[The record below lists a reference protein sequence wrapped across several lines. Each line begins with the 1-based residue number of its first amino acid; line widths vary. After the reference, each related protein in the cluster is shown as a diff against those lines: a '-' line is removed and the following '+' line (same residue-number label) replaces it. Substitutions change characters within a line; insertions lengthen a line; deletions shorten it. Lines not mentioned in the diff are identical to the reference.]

1 MTELNVLLDGI
12 YFGEGPRWHD
22 GHLYLSDF
30 YAHEVLKVDPA
41 GNRKSIATVPN
52 QPSGLG
58 WLPDGTMLIVSMK
71 DRKLLKLNGNEL
83 IEHADLSSV
92 AGYHCNDMVVSAEG
106 RAYVGNF
113 GYNHYEEPEE
123 KTANLARVDPDGSVH
138 CAATG
143 LRFPNGS
150 VITPDGKTLVVG
162 ETRGNCL
169 TAWDIATDGAL
180 SNQRV
185 WADLGANFPDGICL
199 DAEGA
204 IWVADPRLMETI
216 RVREG
221 GEVTHRIST
230 GELGSYACMLGG
242 DDRKTLYIC
251 TAAGSGPGAAEA
263 RRGRIEFCSVDV
275 PGAGLP

>member
-1 MTELNVLLDGI
+1 MTELTVLLDGI
-12 YFGEGPRWHD
+12 YFGEGPRWRN

-30 YAHEVLKVDPA
+30 YAQEVLKVDPA
-41 GNRKSIATVPN
+41 GKRESIATVPN

-71 DRKLLKLNGNEL
+71 DRKLLKLTEDGL

-92 AGYHCNDMVVSAEG
+92 AGYHCNDMVVSDNG

-113 GYNHYEEPEE
+113 GYNHYEEPVE

-169 TAWDIATDGAL
+169 TAWNIATDGSL
-180 SNQRV
+180 SKHRV

-204 IWVADPRLMETI
+204 IWVADPRLKETI

-221 GEVTHRIST
+221 GMVTHRIST

-251 TAAGSGPGAAEA
+251 TAPGSGPGAAEV
-263 RRGRIEFCSVDV
+263 RGGRVEYCRVDV
-275 PGAGLP
+275 PGSGLP

>member
-1 MTELNVLLDGI
+1 MTELTVLLDGI
-12 YFGEGPRWHD
+12 YFGEAPRWRD

-30 YAHEVLKVDPA
+30 YAQEVLKVDPA
-41 GNRKSIATVPN
+41 GKRESIATVPN

-71 DRKLLKLNGNEL
+71 DRKLLKLTEDGL

-92 AGYHCNDMVVSAEG
+92 AGYHCNDMVVSDNG

-113 GYNHYEEPEE
+113 GYNHYEEPVE

-169 TAWDIATDGAL
+169 TAWNIATDGSL
-180 SNQRV
+180 SKHRV

-204 IWVADPRLMETI
+204 IWVADPRLKETI

-221 GEVTHRIST
+221 GMVTHRIST

-251 TAAGSGPGAAEA
+251 TAPGSGPSAAEA
-263 RRGRIEFCSVDV
+263 RSGRVEYCRVDV
-275 PGAGLP
+275 PGSGLP

>member
-41 GNRKSIATVPN
+41 GNRESLATVPN

-113 GYNHYEEPEE
+113 GYNH
-123 KTANLARVDPDGSVH
+123 
-138 CAATG
+138 
-143 LRFPNGS
+143 
-150 VITPDGKTLVVG
+150 
-162 ETRGNCL
+162 
-169 TAWDIATDGAL
+169 
-180 SNQRV
+180 
-185 WADLGANFPDGICL
+185 
-199 DAEGA
+199 
-204 IWVADPRLMETI
+204 
-216 RVREG
+216 
-221 GEVTHRIST
+221 
-230 GELGSYACMLGG
+230 
-242 DDRKTLYIC
+242 
-251 TAAGSGPGAAEA
+251 
-263 RRGRIEFCSVDV
+263 
-275 PGAGLP
+275 

>member
-41 GNRKSIATVPN
+41 GNRESIATVPN

-185 WADLGANFPDGICL
+185 WADLGANFP
-199 DAEGA
+199 
-204 IWVADPRLMETI
+204 
-216 RVREG
+216 
-221 GEVTHRIST
+221 
-230 GELGSYACMLGG
+230 
-242 DDRKTLYIC
+242 
-251 TAAGSGPGAAEA
+251 
-263 RRGRIEFCSVDV
+263 
-275 PGAGLP
+275 

>member
-1 MTELNVLLDGI
+1 MTELTVLLDGI
-12 YFGEGPRWHD
+12 YFGEGPRWRD

-30 YAHEVLKVDPA
+30 YAQEVLKVDP
-41 GNRKSIATVPN
+41 GGKRESIATVPN

-71 DRKLLKLNGNEL
+71 DRKLLKLTEDGL

-92 AGYHCNDMVVSAEG
+92 AGYHCNDMVVSDNG

-113 GYNHYEEPEE
+113 GYNHYEEPVE

-169 TAWDIATDGAL
+169 TAWNIATDGSL
-180 SNQRV
+180 SKHRV

-204 IWVADPRLMETI
+204 IWVADPRLKETI

-221 GEVTHRIST
+221 GMVTHRIST

-251 TAAGSGPGAAEA
+251 TAPGSGPGAAEA
-263 RRGRIEFCSVDV
+263 RNGRVEYCRVDV
-275 PGAGLP
+275 PGSGLP